1 MNNSNGRMIRILL
14 GSGDRNLSSLIEASL
29 RDACFGQADI
39 EITRMARL
47 NDFIRQAGYEGFDLM
62 IVAPD
67 SFLAEPNR
75 KSPVQPEEE
84 VIRAIRSLK
93 IRHST
98 PVFAVGLSEDQETP
112 FLEAGA
118 EEVFRGVLD
127 RESFKSAIR
136 HGLYLSEQPDPAPGR
151 LSFFSFLLRGLQGK
165 SA

>member
-1 MNNSNGRMIRILL
+1 MIRILL
-14 GSGDRNLSSLIEASL
+14 GSSDWNLSNLIEASI
-29 RDACFGQADI
+29 RDACFDQADV

-47 NDFIRQAGYEGFDLM
+47 NDFIRQAGYEGFDLI

-75 KSPVQPEEE
+75 RSPVRPEEE

-93 IRHST
+93 IRYST
-98 PVFAVGLSEDQETP
+98 PVFATGLSEDQETP

-118 EEVFRGVLD
+118 EEVFRGIFH
-127 RESFKSAIR
+127 REAFKSALR
-136 HGLYLSEQPDPAPGR
+136 HRLYLSEPPDPAPSR
-151 LSFFSFLLRGLQGK
+151 LSFLSHLLRGLQGK